1 MAKRDKLK
9 VKSILPKEEN
19 IPKASGEIV
28 LRKDTDLDILCFDRN
43 IDGFYSVSVRLWPQ
57 NHPTAPQHLK
67 YLFCLRP
74 IVFTIVNDLV

>member
-28 LRKDTDLDILCFDRN
+28 LRKDTNLDILCFDRN
-43 IDGFYSVSVRLWPQ
+43 IDVFYLVSVRLRPQ
-57 NHPTAPQHLK
+57 NHPIAPITPEVSLLSSSDSGYNCQ
-67 YLFCLRP
+67 
-74 IVFTIVNDLV
+74 